1 MQTVT
6 LKMEDSLLEDIDS
19 TLAKHRYSTR
29 TEFIRDAI
37 RGKLT
42 QLEKEE
48 AIRNLEAMRGCLKG
62 KARSGLSEEEVGEI
76 AFDKIAKKLGVK
88 LD

>member
-1 MQTVT
+1 METIS
-6 LKMEDSLLEDIDS
+6 LKMDTALLEGIDS
-19 TLAKHRYSTR
+19 SLQKHKYSTR

-48 AIRNLEAMRGCLKG
+48 AIKKLAAMRGCMKG
-62 KARSGLSEEEVGEI
+62 KAVMSDEEAGETAI
-76 AFDKIAKKLGVK
+76 RALAKEYKIK